1 MKIMFFTGGFEYG
14 GAQRVICNLANVFSD
29 TDDTVVVMA
38 SYAPPTYQLNDK
50 VKLINGLK
58 WKNYLDGIIKLRNCI
73 LSEKPDVLIG
83 FAVQYNIASCLAAL
97 GTKTKVI
104 VSERNDPKRMPKQK
118 SLKMLRFI
126 TYRFADGFVFQ
137 TEDAQ
142 RYFASSIIK
151 RSTIIAN
158 PLYLKDSIPEIKGR
172 KKRIITASRYVPQ
185 KNLGLLIKSFSRVSA
200 KFPDWS
206 IDMYGDGDE
215 IDNLRNLAKECGII
229 DKVRFNHATKK
240 IHEVMRENSVFVLT
254 SEFEGMPNSLMEA
267 MGEGMTCISTD
278 CPCGGPSFLIENDVN
293 GFLFPVGDEKK
304 LSILLDEIL
313 GNETKRLMMAKR
325 AISIREKLDPESI
338 MIEWKHYIRSIVN
351 GKY

>member
-158 PLYLKDSIPEIKGR
+158 PLYLK
-172 KKRIITASRYVPQ
+172 
-185 KNLGLLIKSFSRVSA
+185 
-200 KFPDWS
+200 
-206 IDMYGDGDE
+206 
-215 IDNLRNLAKECGII
+215 
-229 DKVRFNHATKK
+229 
-240 IHEVMRENSVFVLT
+240 
-254 SEFEGMPNSLMEA
+254 
-267 MGEGMTCISTD
+267 ST
-278 CPCGGPSFLIENDVN
+278 
-293 GFLFPVGDEKK
+293 
-304 LSILLDEIL
+304 
-313 GNETKRLMMAKR
+313 
-325 AISIREKLDPESI
+325 
-338 MIEWKHYIRSIVN
+338 
-351 GKY
+351 